1 MIPKTLE
8 TMTGSGKS
16 SSLSAKR
23 SIDRK
28 AITARKRPRQTR
40 MGLERDGEW
49 LRSGWDTE
57 DDLAIKTYLH
67 P

>member
-8 TMTGSGKS
+8 TMSGSGKS

-40 MGLERDGEW
+40 MGLERDGE
-49 LRSGWDTE
+49 
-57 DDLAIKTYLH
+57 
-67 P
+67 